1 LLKRLKQFLQK
12 FDTCKTEISA
22 TAAVSLTHILSSQ
35 LDSIMSKKE
44 KQEEKEASLCWNATF
59 ESFHIVLQD
68 ADEFFL
74 SKNMM

>member
-1 LLKRLKQFLQK
+1 MRKK
-12 FDTCKTEISA
+12 
-22 TAAVSLTHILSSQ
+22 
-35 LDSIMSKKE
+35 KKE

-68 ADEFFL
+68 ADELFL